1 MKTRRGSLFAGAARV
16 EITPHA
22 PQFLAG
28 YGARNHPSVGVH
40 DPLNLR
46 ALYFRDLPGT
56 EAAVVS
62 GDILWFGRWMP
73 GRIRELVREHLGI
86 PHERL
91 LLFCVHDHSAP
102 GFRNDHGEFREW
114 SEAVAGKVLAA
125 IALAKLRAAPAA
137 FRLARGRSGIGI
149 NRREKRPDG
158 RIVLGKNPGGPIDR
172 ELVALA
178 VTVGRKPAAFVANFA
193 CHGVVLGQENYLVS
207 GDWPGNASRL
217 VEKGAGAR
225 GSGASATSPLCG
237 GAPLL
242 ILNGGCGNVNSRIGP
257 QNSFGPVNLLA
268 AEFARDFR
276 RTIRLSKPLPGG
288 TIAGRERA
296 IRLPAKKRKKTLR
309 VVLKGLRAGPLIILG
324 YPGEMFSETAMAVK
338 AAFPGRAVM
347 VCSYAEESLSG
358 YIPVREAYPE
368 GGYEVDSSPYAPGGE
383 AVLRRE
389 LIALGRSLLR

>member
-1 MKTRRGSLFAGAARV
+1 MKAGRLFAGVAAV
-16 EITPHA
+16 EITPRA

-28 YGARNHPSVGVH
+28 YSARNHPSTGVH

-46 ALYFRDLPGT
+46 ALYLKDACGT
-56 EAAVVS
+56 DAAVVS
-62 GDILWFGRWMP
+62 ADILWFGKWMAP
-73 GRIRELVREHLGI
+73 RIRELVEGELGI
-86 PHERL
+86 PHELL

-102 GFRNDHGEFREW
+102 GFRDTPEFREW
-114 SEAVAGKVLAA
+114 MEMVAGKALAA
-125 IALAKLRAAPAA
+125 IALAKSRAVPASLS
-137 FRLARGRSGIGI
+137 LARGISRIGT
-149 NRREKRPDG
+149 NRRQRLDDG
-158 RIVLGKNPGGPIDR
+158 RIILGRNPGGPIDR
-172 ELVALA
+172 EIVALA
-178 VTVGRKPAAFVANFA
+178 VRAGRKPVAFMANFA
-193 CHGVVLGQENYLVS
+193 CHGVILGQENYLVS

-217 VEKGAGAR
+217 VQER
-225 GSGASATSPLCG
+225 T

-268 AEFARDFR
+268 REFARDFR
-276 RTIRLSKPLPGG
+276 RTIRRAAALSGG
-288 TIAGRERA
+288 SIAGREKA
-296 IRLPAKKRKKTLR
+296 IRLPAKKGKKALM

-347 VCSYAEESLSG
+347 ACSYAEESLSG

>member
-1 MKTRRGSLFAGAARV
+1 MKTGRGSLFAGAARI
-16 EITPHA
+16 EITPRA

-28 YGARNHPSVGVH
+28 YGARNHPSEGVH

-46 ALYFRDLPGT
+46 ALYLRDSRGT

-73 GRIRELVREHLGI
+73 GRIRELVRGHLGI
-86 PHERL
+86 PRERL

-102 GFRNDHGEFREW
+102 GFRYDNPEFKEW

-125 IALAKLRAAPAA
+125 VALAKTRAAPAG

-178 VTVGRKPAAFVANFA
+178 VMAGRKPSAFIANFA
-193 CHGVVLGQENYLVS
+193 CHGVVLGQESYLVS

-217 VEKGAGAR
+217 VEKRTG
-225 GSGASATSPLCG
+225 T
-237 GAPLL
+237 PLL

-276 RTIRLSKPLPGG
+276 RTIRRAAARPGG
-288 TIAGRERA
+288 TITGHEKA
-296 IRLPAKKRKKTLR
+296 IRLPAKKGKKTLR
-309 VVLKGLRAGPLIILG
+309 VVLKGLRAGPLLILG

-383 AVLRRE
+383 AVLRHE